1 MQIRSN
7 TDFTVFQNTN
17 NISLFQNS
25 LKNLPQKKKHSPKIN
40 TFLHFYY
47 TKLCHQKLSFQ

>member
-7 TDFTVFQNTN
+7 TDFTVFQSTN

-25 LKNLPQKKKHSPKIN
+25 LKNLPQKKKHSSKIN
-40 TFLHFYY
+40 IFLHFYY